1 MNISAKAELLKRFS
15 SAPHVDGLRT
25 VLNSA
30 FLLGEQVDTTKVRV
44 ANDPH
49 LSDTGRKAAVAKFA
63 IDTVKPLI
71 EVTAPMRKAVRWN
84 RARRESLKV
93 SEPSRDDL
101 VGELRR
107 QELRAFA
114 RSLKMVER
122 LPFAM
127 EHPEAILAAPP
138 ALSGLPEDQY
148 SKVRESYIAAK
159 FGPEVREIEVLDED
173 LATVKAGYDLALAEL
188 RENSGMGE
196 QAFSKLTADC
206 TLQIDE
212 I

>member
-1 MNISAKAELLKRFS
+1 VNISAKSELLKRLS

-30 FLLGEQVDTTKVRV
+30 FLLGEQVGTAKARV

-49 LSDTGRKAAVAKFA
+49 LSDTGRKAEVAKFA
-63 IDTVKPLI
+63 IDTLRPLI

-84 RARRESLKV
+84 HARRESLKFP
-93 SEPSRDDL
+93 EPSRDDL

-114 RSLKMVER
+114 RSLTMVDR

-127 EHPEAILAAPP
+127 EHPEAILDAPP

-148 SKVRESYIAAK
+148 SRVRESYIAAK
-159 FGPEVREIEVLDED
+159 FGPEIREIEVLDED
-173 LATVKAGYDLALAEL
+173 LSTVKAAHDLALAEL
-188 RENSGMGE
+188 RDNAGLGE
-196 QAFSKLTADC
+196 QAFSKLVDNTIRETDG
-206 TLQIDE
+206 I
-212 I
+212 

>member
-1 MNISAKAELLKRFS
+1 MNISAKSELLRRFS
-15 SAPHVDGLRT
+15 AAPHVEGLRT

-30 FLLGEQVDTTKVRV
+30 FLLGEQVDIAKARA

-63 IDTVKPLI
+63 IDNVKPLI
-71 EVTAPMRKAVRWN
+71 EVTAPMRKAGRWN
-84 RARRESLKV
+84 QARRESLKV
-93 SEPSRDDL
+93 PEPSRDDL

-114 RSLKMVER
+114 RSLPMVER

-127 EHPEAILAAPP
+127 EHPEAILAAPR

-148 SKVRESYIAAK
+148 SRVRESYIAAK
-159 FGPEVREIEVLDED
+159 FGPEIREIEVLDED
-173 LATVKAGYDLALAEL
+173 LSIVKAAHDLALNEL
-188 RENSGMGE
+188 RANAGMGE
-196 QAFSKLTADC
+196 QSFSKLVENSTRETDGV
-206 TLQIDE
+206 
-212 I
+212 